1 PRALDSAV
9 AAQLRRQQL
18 ANAAKLRNQP
28 GAAAVMA
35 SRPGTSGGRFII
47 AHADDPGQRRTFLA
61 MPAGGGATAAATVKQ
76 HIVEAPPKMAGPRA
90 HGSSSDPN
98 CATRR
103 DAALVWKLRCFADD
117 LLESGYNQ
125 VMEVIRREVS
135 AGVGVGR
142 LERPDLLRFMR
153 LAAFFTQYC
162 RLQQEAR
169 ATAQKQNPTVAAAT
183 TAAQPAAATDVAA
196 AAAAAAGGSPSP
208 SPSSPFSGISGTMGW
223 DTFHLVCKLWVEQAD
238 MSKKL
243 KDWEL
248 QAVSMRLLCEMLAVL
263 VVAHRHGTREDR
275 QAADRLQRRLLHDDM
290 QESGLLPVL
299 SRLMTSFV
307 PSYQPRS
314 YACDLVMSLHYVLR
328 MYDRLTSLEP
338 GGFLVR
344 AKKRRGGRNGGRKK
358 QQQQQQE
365 EEEENKGEGG
375 EDGGEDQDDKEDED
389 GGVSQEGGNVDK
401 VGRRSG
407 GSGKAPMDELA
418 EGSEE
423 EE

>member
-1 PRALDSAV
+1 PAGPLGGAAIGLPPPRALDSAV

-28 GAAAVMA
+28 GAAAVLS
-35 SRPGTSGGRFII
+35 SRPGASAGRFIV
-47 AHADDPGQRRTFLA
+47 AHADDPGQRRSFLA
-61 MPAGGGATAAATVKQ
+61 RPTGGTTAAATVKQ
-76 HIVEAPPKMAGPRA
+76 HIVEAPPKMDGPRA
-90 HGSSSDPN
+90 HGSVSAASCVP
-98 CATRR
+98 RR

-169 ATAQKQNPTVAAAT
+169 AAAQKQNPT
-183 TAAQPAAATDVAA
+183 AAQPSAA
-196 AAAAAAGGSPSP
+196 AAAEPTPAAGGNPPPSP

-238 MSKKL
+238 MSNKL

-248 QAVSMRLLCEMLAVL
+248 QSVSMRLLCEMLAVL

-299 SRLMTSFV
+299 SRLITSFV
-307 PSYQPRS
+307 PSRQSRS
-314 YACDLVMSLHYVLR
+314 YACDLVMSIHYVLR

-338 GGFLVR
+338 GGFMVR
-344 AKKRRGGRNGGRKK
+344 SKKRSGGFRKK
-358 QQQQQQE
+358 KQEEQE
-365 EEEENKGEGG
+365 EEEKGEG
-375 EDGGEDQDDKEDED
+375 DKGG
-389 GGVSQEGGNVDK
+389 
-401 VGRRSG
+401 
-407 GSGKAPMDELA
+407 
-418 EGSEE
+418 
-423 EE
+423 